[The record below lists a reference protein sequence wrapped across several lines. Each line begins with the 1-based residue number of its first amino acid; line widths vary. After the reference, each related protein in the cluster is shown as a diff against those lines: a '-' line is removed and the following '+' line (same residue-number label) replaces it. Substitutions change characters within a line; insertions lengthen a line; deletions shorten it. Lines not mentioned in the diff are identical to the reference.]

1 MADRRIIL
9 ENTGNCRQLGGLVT
23 SDGRTIKN
31 DCLLRS
37 ANLSRTSRKDLEILC
52 GEHRLRTVVD
62 LRTMGEIR
70 EKPDV
75 YSPRFE
81 YIHMPIFD
89 DSIFGLTHERSN
101 EERKGKRNP
110 VNLVKL
116 YTYMVSEKNYR
127 INFGKA
133 LTRIMSNDFSKGS
146 VLWHCSEGKDRCGM
160 TAAFLLTA
168 LGVERP
174 VIIDDY
180 LMTNETNGPKAE
192 YYHDL
197 VMKEEGDEELAEM
210 VRNVF
215 LAKREYIET
224 AISVIEKDYGSLE
237 RYLTEGL
244 FIDPDVI
251 EKFRENVLE

>member
-101 EERKGKRNP
+101 E
-110 VNLVKL
+110 
-116 YTYMVSEKNYR
+116 
-127 INFGKA
+127 
-133 LTRIMSNDFSKGS
+133 
-146 VLWHCSEGKDRCGM
+146 
-160 TAAFLLTA
+160 
-168 LGVERP
+168 
-174 VIIDDY
+174 
-180 LMTNETNGPKAE
+180 NEIP
-192 YYHDL
+192 
-197 VMKEEGDEELAEM
+197 
-210 VRNVF
+210 
-215 LAKREYIET
+215 
-224 AISVIEKDYGSLE
+224 
-237 RYLTEGL
+237 
-244 FIDPDVI
+244 
-251 EKFRENVLE
+251 

>member
-1 MADRRIIL
+1 MTDRRIIL
-9 ENTGNCRQLGGLVT
+9 EKTGNCRQLGGLVT
-23 SDGRTIKN
+23 SDGRTIKK

-37 ANLSRTSRKDLEILC
+37 ANLNRTSERDLEILC
-52 GEHRLRTVVD
+52 NQHRLKTVVD
-62 LRTMGEIR
+62 LRTNGEIR

-75 YSPRFE
+75 DSPMFE
-81 YIHMPIFD
+81 YRHMPIFD

-116 YTYMVSEKNYR
+116 YTYMVSEEDYR
-127 INFGKA
+127 ANFGKA
-133 LTRIMSNDFSKGS
+133 LSLIMSNDFSKGS

-168 LGVERP
+168 LGVERS

-192 YYHDL
+192 YFHDL

-224 AISVIEKDYGSLE
+224 AIEVIEKDYGSLE
-237 RYLTEGL
+237 RYLTAGL
-244 FIDPDVI
+244 GIDPKLI
-251 EKFRENVLE
+251 ERFREAVLE

>member
-1 MADRRIIL
+1 M
-9 ENTGNCRQLGGLVT
+9 
-23 SDGRTIKN
+23 
-31 DCLLRS
+31 
-37 ANLSRTSRKDLEILC
+37 
-52 GEHRLRTVVD
+52 
-62 LRTMGEIR
+62 
-70 EKPDV
+70 
-75 YSPRFE
+75 
-81 YIHMPIFD
+81 
-89 DSIFGLTHERSN
+89 
-101 EERKGKRNP
+101 
-110 VNLVKL
+110 NLVKL

-244 FIDPDVI
+244 FIDLDVI